1 MTEERLKEIE
11 TRKAEIKSL
20 LEAGNECDIDALAAE
35 IEALDTE
42 SRAIEESLAEAR
54 KKAEEEAE
62 ERAKVEAAKADEQKA
77 AERRSI
83 AEQIENRSVKA
94 SEVISYKEVKNNMEV
109 RNTPEYI
116 DAYAEY
122 IKHDGAARYAEACRE
137 ILTRADATKLT
148 TELDTTPNGTGTIA
162 VPDFVW
168 DIVKTNWEKNEL
180 LRYVRKVSIPG
191 ELKVNFEISATAA
204 QKHVEG
210 ASAISKEQLV
220 HGIVKLTPVSLK
232 KIIAFSDEIKDL
244 RGEAFIRYLYD
255 EVTQKIYKKLADEII
270 ASVVALSTV
279 ATSSTVA
286 APRVTGSTLTLGL
299 VAECIGKLSDEAAN
313 PIVVMNKGTW
323 ASFKALQYAASFPV
337 DPFEN
342 CTVVF
347 NNSLP
352 TFAAASSNSAIF
364 MIVGDFN
371 EGYLVNEITRDVDFK
386 FDDLTRKGE
395 DMIEILGRKY
405 VGYAPVA
412 MNAFVNVKYSA

>member
-20 LEAGNECDIDALAAE
+20 LEAGNECDIDAISAE

-94 SEVISYKEVKNNMEV
+94 SEIIVSKEVTSSMET
-109 RNTPEYI
+109 RNTKEYI
-116 DAYAEY
+116 EAYAEY

-180 LRYVRKVSIPG
+180 LRYVRKVTIPG

>member
-1 MTEERLKEIE
+1 MERLQEIE

-20 LEAGNECDIDALAAE
+20 LESGAECDIDALSAE
-35 IEALDTE
+35 VDALDE
-42 SRAIEESLAEAR
+42 EVRSINESLAEER

-62 ERAKVEAAKADEQKA
+62 ERAKVEAAKVDEQMA
-77 AERRSI
+77 AERRSV
-83 AEQIENRSVKA
+83 AEQIEKRTINA

-122 IKHDGAARYAEACRE
+122 LKHDGEARYADKCRE

-168 DIVKTNWEKNEL
+168 DIVKTNWEKNDL
-180 LRYVRKVSIPG
+180 LRYVRRVTVPG

-210 ASAISKEQLV
+210 AAAISKEQLV

-232 KIIAFSDEIKDL
+232 KIVAFSDEIADL

-255 EVTQKIYKKLADEII
+255 EVTQKIYKKLADEIV
-270 ASVVALSTV
+270 ASVIALSTS

-286 APRVTGSTLTLGL
+286 AAQISASTLTLGL
-299 VAECIGKLSDEAAN
+299 VAEAIGALSDEATN
-313 PIVVMNKGTW
+313 PIIVMNKATW
-323 ASFKALQYAASFPV
+323 ADFKAVQYSANFPMDV
-337 DPFEN
+337 FEGR
-342 CTVVF
+342 TVVF

-352 TFAAASSNSAIF
+352 AFSAASSASAY
-364 MIVGDFN
+364 MIVGDFM
-371 EGYLVNEITRDVDFK
+371 EGYLVNEVTRDIEFK
-386 FDDLTRKGE
+386 YDDLTRKGE

-405 VGYAPVA
+405 VGYAPIA
-412 MNAFVNVKYSA
+412 MNAFVNVVK